1 MFSQTTRLEFIIV
14 TVALLVLLMCSQPP
28 RSGNANVQMP
38 PSEPAAGVR
47 SDNPAVPQNSL
58 SETADSV
65 SGRLTETS
73 APASDIPAVRPSDQS
88 SFIEQAP
95 ARMTPAGSTAA
106 QNTTAANNEEATSEE
121 VAVRYVWDGTKLAP
135 QKVRIVDEGNGVRS
149 IYSFDQ

>member
-14 TVALLVLLMCSQPP
+14 AVALLVLLMCSQPP
-28 RSGNANVQMP
+28 RSGNANIQVP
-38 PSEPAAGVR
+38 PSEPAATAG
-47 SDNPAVPQNSL
+47 SDNPAVPQNSA
-58 SETADSV
+58 SETAEPD

-73 APASDIPAVRPSDQS
+73 TPASDTPAGRS
-88 SFIEQAP
+88 SIIVQTQAQ
-95 ARMTPAGSTAA
+95 ATPAGSAAA
-106 QNTTAANNEEATSEE
+106 QNATAVNNEEATSEE

>member
-73 APASDIPAVRPSDQS
+73 APASDIPAVPPSDQS

-95 ARMTPAGSTAA
+95 ARMTPAGS
-106 QNTTAANNEEATSEE
+106 TAANNEEATSEE